1 MNVPNPLD
9 TILGDSH
16 MPSPEPD
23 QGTPPPPPPEVPPGT
38 PPEAPPEGPP
48 DIPPEIIDP
57 PLPHQIEPIRDP
69 LVVPGQEA

>member
-1 MNVPNPLD
+1 MNVPSPLD

-16 MPSPEPD
+16 MPSPGPD
-23 QGTPPPPPPEVPPGT
+23 QGTPPEL
-38 PPEAPPEGPP
+38 PPEAPPEAPP

-69 LVVPGQEA
+69 LVVPGQKA